1 MMTLVVVALVCGVG
15 LVIGILVIILVI
27 WITQYNSLVSVRTRV
42 DESWSDVQTELK
54 RRYDL
59 IPNLVKTVKGYAKHE
74 RDLLKDITAMRE
86 KCMAATGSPAQQA
99 VPEGRLSSLL
109 DKLIVRLENYPDL
122 KASKNFLQLQE
133 ELTDTEDRIQASLRF
148 FNANVREM
156 NIKKD
161 QFPSNMVAN
170 FHGFKK
176 SEFFEVKDKK
186 VAKDMQ
192 KPVDVDFDD

>member
-1 MMTLVVVALVCGVG
+1 MVLPVVGICLIVGAIVLVLVVL
-15 LVIGILVIILVI
+15 LI
-27 WITQYNSLVSVRTRV
+27 WITQFNGLVAVRNRV

-86 KCMAATGSPAQQA
+86 KCMQDKGSPAQQA
-99 VPEGRLSSLL
+99 KTESKLSSLL

-148 FNANVREM
+148 YNANVREM
-156 NIKKD
+156 NNKKQ
-161 QFPSNMVAN
+161 QFPSNVVAGI
-170 FHGFKK
+170 HGFTLR
-176 SEFFEVKDKK
+176 EYFEVKDKK
-186 VAKDMQ
+186 VAKEMQ
-192 KPVDVDFDD
+192 KPVDVDFDT